1 MPADLCQLNRIL
13 CAGMVMTESEKQLGP
28 SDAVVV
34 FHKSH
39 YLTRLTILRRI
50 EKGAGI
56 SIPR

>member
-1 MPADLCQLNRIL
+1 
-13 CAGMVMTESEKQLGP
+13 MTESEKQLGP

-39 YLTRLTILRRI
+39 YRTRLTILRRI